1 MWANIKIVLGII
13 LIIVSFVYILRRP
26 GVSMMESLLQ
36 QREKKM
42 ELRKAQQEE
51 EARLAALE
59 AIEGGEDVSE
69 SDENQKQA

>member
-1 MWANIKIVLGII
+1 MWANIKIVLGIA

-42 ELRKAQQEE
+42 ELLKAQQEE
-51 EARLAALE
+51 EARLAEL
-59 AIEGGEDVSE
+59 EGGEDVSE

>member
-42 ELRKAQQEE
+42 ELLKAQQEE
-51 EARLAALE
+51 EARLAEL
-59 AIEGGEDVSE
+59 EGGEDVSA

>member
-42 ELRKAQQEE
+42 ELLKAKQEE
-51 EARLAALE
+51 EARLASLE
-59 AIEGGEDVSE
+59 NEEEGSG
-69 SDENQKQA
+69 SDEHETQD

>member
-42 ELRKAQQEE
+42 ELLKAQQEE
-51 EARLAALE
+51 EARLAEL
-59 AIEGGEDVSE
+59 EGGEDVSE

>member
-42 ELRKAQQEE
+42 GLLKAQQEE
-51 EARLAALE
+51 EARLAEL
-59 AIEGGEDVSE
+59 EGGEDVSE

>member
-1 MWANIKIVLGII
+1 MLSDIKIVLGIA

-42 ELRKAQQEE
+42 ELLKAQQEE
-51 EARLAALE
+51 EARLAEL
-59 AIEGGEDVSE
+59 EGGEDVSE

>member
-36 QREKKM
+36 QREKNM
-42 ELRKAQQEE
+42 ELLKAQQEE
-51 EARLAALE
+51 EARLAEL
-59 AIEGGEDVSE
+59 EGGEDVSE

>member
-13 LIIVSFVYILRRP
+13 LFIVSFVYILRRP

-42 ELRKAQQEE
+42 ELLKAQQEE
-51 EARLAALE
+51 EARLAEL
-59 AIEGGEDVSE
+59 EGGEDVSE

>member
-42 ELRKAQQEE
+42 ELLKAQQEE
-51 EARLAALE
+51 EARLAELK
-59 AIEGGEDVSE
+59 GGEDVSE
-69 SDENQKQA
+69 SDGNQKQA

>member
-1 MWANIKIVLGII
+1 MWANIKIVLGIA
-13 LIIVSFVYILRRP
+13 LIIVCFVYILRRP

-42 ELRKAQQEE
+42 ELLKAQQEE

>member
-42 ELRKAQQEE
+42 ELLKAQQEE
-51 EARLAALE
+51 EARLAE
-59 AIEGGEDVSE
+59 IEGGEEGSG
-69 SDENQKQA
+69 SDEHETKA

>member
-13 LIIVSFVYILRRP
+13 LIIVSLVYILRRP

-42 ELRKAQQEE
+42 ELLKAQQEE
-51 EARLAALE
+51 EARLAEL
-59 AIEGGEDVSE
+59 EGGEDVSE

>member
-42 ELRKAQQEE
+42 ELLKAQQEE

-59 AIEGGEDVSE
+59 GGEDVSE
-69 SDENQKQA
+69 SDENQTRA

>member
-42 ELRKAQQEE
+42 ELLKAQQEE
-51 EARLAALE
+51 EARLAEL
-59 AIEGGEDVSE
+59 EGGEDVSE
-69 SDENQKQA
+69 SDENQTRA

>member
-42 ELRKAQQEE
+42 QLLKAQQEE
-51 EARLAALE
+51 EARLAEL
-59 AIEGGEDVSE
+59 EGGEDVSE

>member
-42 ELRKAQQEE
+42 ELLKAQQEE

>member
-42 ELRKAQQEE
+42 ELLKAQQEE
-51 EARLAALE
+51 EARLAAL
-59 AIEGGEDVSE
+59 EGGEDVSE

>member
-13 LIIVSFVYILRRP
+13 LIIASFVYIIRRP

-42 ELRKAQQEE
+42 ELLKAQQEE

>member
-26 GVSMMESLLQ
+26 GVSMMDSLLQ
-36 QREKKM
+36 QRDKKM
-42 ELRKAQQEE
+42 ELLKAQQEE
-51 EARLAALE
+51 EARLAEL
-59 AIEGGEDVSE
+59 EGGEDVSE

>member
-1 MWANIKIVLGII
+1 MWANIKLVLGII

-42 ELRKAQQEE
+42 ELLKAQQEE
-51 EARLAALE
+51 EARLAEL
-59 AIEGGEDVSE
+59 EGGEDVSE

>member
-42 ELRKAQQEE
+42 DLLKAQQEE

>member
-42 ELRKAQQEE
+42 ELLKAQQEE
-51 EARLAALE
+51 EARLAEL
-59 AIEGGEDVSE
+59 EGGGP
-69 SDENQKQA
+69 QGGH

>member
-1 MWANIKIVLGII
+1 MWANIKIVLGIA

-42 ELRKAQQEE
+42 ELLKAQQEE

-59 AIEGGEDVSE
+59 GGEDVSE
-69 SDENQKQA
+69 SDENQTRA

>member
-42 ELRKAQQEE
+42 ELLKAQQEE
-51 EARLAALE
+51 EARLATLE
-59 AIEGGEDVSE
+59 AIEGGEEGSG
-69 SDENQKQA
+69 SDEHETKA

>member
-42 ELRKAQQEE
+42 ELLKARQEE
-51 EARLAALE
+51 EARLAELK
-59 AIEGGEDVSE
+59 GGEDVSE